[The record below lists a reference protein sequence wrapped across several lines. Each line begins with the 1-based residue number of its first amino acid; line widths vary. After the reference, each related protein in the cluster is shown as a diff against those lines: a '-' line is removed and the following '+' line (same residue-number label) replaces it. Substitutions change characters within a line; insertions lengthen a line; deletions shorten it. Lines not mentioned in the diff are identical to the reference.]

1 MFVWV
6 YVCMT
11 LSLRRGMMMTSH
23 SQTPP
28 APPKGGMRFIKN
40 GFNGGEGYG
49 KFLLEMEGRKEQGV
63 GFVMF

>member
-1 MFVWV
+1 
-6 YVCMT
+6 
-11 LSLRRGMMMTSH
+11 MMTSH